1 MNVKR
6 VLITAGGTREYI
18 DDVRVVTNISSGALG
33 AKIAEEFYSH
43 GWQVHYVHAKYG
55 IMPRVQEGVS
65 DTARLNAWPF
75 VSTSDL
81 YDTMKAI
88 LTAFKID
95 VVIHSAAV
103 SDFTFERDG
112 NIKSSSGSAE
122 DFIKYMKETIR
133 PTPKIIQEIKKWAP
147 ETYLVGF
154 KFTVGQTSEELAE
167 TANELANKVNA
178 ELILANDKVEM
189 SREAEHVMHFIPR
202 KNENPYPWPHK
213 RFYGKDII
221 ARSLFNYIKEKI

>member
-1 MNVKR
+1 MK

-55 IMPRVQEGVS
+55 IMPCIQEGIS
-65 DTARLNAWPF
+65 DKARLNSWPF
-75 VSTSDL
+75 VTTSDL

-88 LTAFKID
+88 LMAFKID

-103 SDFTFERDG
+103 SDFTFERNE
-112 NIKSSSGSAE
+112 NIKLSSDSAD
-122 DFIKYMKETIR
+122 DFIEYMRKTIR

-154 KFTVGQTSEELAE
+154 KFTVGQASEELAE
-167 TANELANKVNA
+167 TANKLAHKVNA
-178 ELILANDKVEM
+178 DLILANDKVEM
-189 SREAEHVMHFIPR
+189 TRESEHVMHFIYKRPS
-202 KNENPYPWPHK
+202 ELSYPWPHK
-213 RFYGKDII
+213 RFFGKDII
-221 ARSLFNYIKEKI
+221 ARSLFNHIKEIL